1 MASKTWFGFLES
13 TIFSRVS
20 SGLISEYGEP
30 INCTMDEIN
39 GIPTEFPTME
49 LRELEPV
56 EIGQDLTNETVNA
69 VRETIQIRL
78 FAQDKE
84 VLKKLTRLATVQMKS
99 LRFNVTAMF
108 FVRQLDA
115 DVYFAAGRF
124 RRVIAAGDKDIVIN

>member
-20 SGLISEYGEP
+20 QGLTTEYGDTL
-30 INCTMDEIN
+30 NCTMDEIN
-39 GIPTEFPTME
+39 GIPAEFPTME
-49 LRELEPV
+49 LLELEPV
-56 EIGQDLTNETVNA
+56 EIGQDLSNETVNA

-84 VLKKLTRLATVQMKS
+84 TLKRLCRLATVEMKK

-108 FVRQLDA
+108 FVRQVDA

-124 RRVIAAGDKDIVIN
+124 RRVIGGDDRDIVIN